1 MAKAKIEFKDV
12 SYIYQSST
20 PLATTALNHLNLK
33 IDAGSFTG
41 LVGATGSG
49 KSTLVNLI
57 DGLIQPTSGQLI
69 INNHII
75 SNKTSQKLLDEYRKD
90 VGFVFQF
97 PERQLFAQTVRE
109 DISFGPEN
117 LGWSVDK
124 VNEAVRQA
132 AQTMLIEP
140 ALLDKSPFSLSG
152 GQQRRVAIAG
162 VLAMQPDILIL
173 DEPTVGLDSASIK
186 QLMEILKQLNKE
198 GITIIMIT
206 HYLELLVP
214 LASQIVALHDGSLI
228 FQGKAQEFF
237 ANEQLLK
244 GSQLFPPE
252 SVQVAR
258 ELRLKETPL
267 SIQGL
272 VNEIADRLRKGG

>member
-20 PLATTALNHLNLK
+20 PLATTVLNHLNLK

-244 GSQLFPPE
+244 GSQLLPPE

-272 VNEIADRLRKGG
+272 VNEITDRLRKGG

>member
-237 ANEQLLK
+237 ADEQLLK
-244 GSQLFPPE
+244 GSQLLPPE

-272 VNEIADRLRKGG
+272 VNEIADRLRKEG

>member
-244 GSQLFPPE
+244 GSQLLPPE

>member
-1 MAKAKIEFKDV
+1 MAKTKIEFKDV

-57 DGLIQPTSGQLI
+57 DGLIQPNSGQLI

-244 GSQLFPPE
+244 GSQLLPPE

-272 VNEIADRLRKGG
+272 INEIADRLRKGG